1 MNQWSDVKQRTE
13 VYKLIAFLT
22 LKFACIMISFVIGL
36 GGMPA
41 AIESYTLTTSLEM
54 MKNREVISDVLKQ

>member
-1 MNQWSDVKQRTE
+1 
-13 VYKLIAFLT
+13 
-22 LKFACIMISFVIGL
+22 MISFVIGL

-41 AIESYTLTTSLEM
+41 TVESYTLATSLEM